1 MFTILVFL
9 TGYCTVTSA
18 FSVGAGEAACE
29 SMEPLHRM
37 APQQTDSPFSIQV
50 LGDGYTPGEE
60 ITGAKIS
67 QGFPFQL
74 TLKCHSHSFH
84 FWAEL
89 SRFHGSSAERERRT
103 SRKLHRVA
111 RHSNTLRWRRACWR
125 HVSHSCYVHS
135 MLQEAVTHSSGST
148 KESVNVTWVAP
159 ETGVGPVTFR

>member
-1 MFTILVFL
+1 MFTVLVFL
-9 TGYCTVTSA
+9 TGYCAVTSA

-74 TLKCHSHSFH
+74 MLKCYSHSRR
-84 FWAEL
+84 FWTEL
-89 SRFHGSSAERERRT
+89 SRFHGSSAE
-103 SRKLHRVA
+103 
-111 RHSNTLRWRRACWR
+111 
-125 HVSHSCYVHS
+125 
-135 MLQEAVTHSSGST
+135 
-148 KESVNVTWVAP
+148 
-159 ETGVGPVTFR
+159 